1 MLGFVVEVE
10 HQPAAEHT
18 YFRFVSKN
26 EPEHRLRVAVVD
38 DGVVLLLHGSEAR
51 SGLVSILRHEQVCSR
66 FIKLVPE
73 VNWDSVKQYGQ
84 NKSDKQKLA
93 NCAASCNS
101 EELRGRMH
109 GT

>member
-1 MLGFVVEVE
+1 M
-10 HQPAAEHT
+10 P
-18 YFRFVSKN
+18 
-26 EPEHRLRVAVVD
+26 D
-38 DGVVLLLHGSEAR
+38 R
-51 SGLVSILRHEQVCSR
+51 SCSSLCSR

-101 EELRGRMH
+101 EDSVAGCMVRKEAPLSGEEYEGENRTQKSRFDDIPYEAVH
-109 GT
+109 LLEVLLS